1 MMTKKTTP
9 DLKVVGKR
17 ELTYKQKRFVKNVCD
32 IPDKFSGIKQAYCDA
47 YDVKMNKDESIPKW
61 VSKDASILHCTPSI
75 TLAIK
80 SRLQRKEDVSVASS
94 VRTRDYVIERLYEE
108 SKTAESDAS
117 RIRSLELLGKTIA
130 MFTDRIEEATQRSS
144 DDVMADIE
152 NKLEELLESNPDIE
166 SVISGTKD

>member
-1 MMTKKTTP
+1 MTKKTTP

-47 YDVKMNKDESIPKW
+47 YDVTMNKDGSIPKW
-61 VSKDASILHCTPSI
+61 VSKDSSILHCTPSI

-80 SRLQRKEDVSVASS
+80 ERLQRKEDVSVASS
-94 VRTRDYVIERLYEE
+94 VRTREYVISRLFEE
-108 SKTAESDAS
+108 SKSGSDAS
-117 RIRSLELLGKTIA
+117 RVRSLELLGKSVA
-130 MFTDRIEEATQRSS
+130 MFTDKIEETTSRSS
-144 DDVMADIE
+144 SDVMTDIE

-166 SVISGTKD
+166 SVVSGTND